1 MSGTR
6 NRMTLKMD
14 LQEIID
20 RTVAAYA
27 PLVKAASEAY
37 WEGTTTGSAEAFERY
52 AETNKKMTE
61 LFSDSSTFAELHR
74 IKESGSV
81 TEPVLKRQLNELYN
95 SFLARQADKSLL
107 NAIIDKETE
116 LERKYAAFRAEF
128 RGRKINDNEVER
140 LLKSSSDPAELQEVW
155 EAHKAVGREVASD
168 VLDVVRLRNRLAD
181 ALGFTN
187 YHSMSLMLSGEKPRE
202 VELLMNEVDELSRD
216 SFAAVKAELDE
227 AMALRCRIPQS
238 ELRPWHYQG
247 RFFQEAPD
255 LYPVDFDKYYE
266 GRDLERLT
274 VDYYRSIGLN
284 VEPML
289 RRSDL
294 YPREGKNQHAFCI
307 DMDCMGDVRVLCNLT
322 DNERWMETMLHEFG
336 HAAYSVGHDLG
347 TTLRAGGRGPESFS
361 PVTGGSDA
369 ASHRLPFL
377 LRESAAIF
385 TTEGVAMMFG
395 RLSRNPEWMRLN
407 LGISS
412 EEAERIAPDCR
423 RAARLSQLV
432 QSRFM
437 QVVYRFEKAMYADPE
452 QDLNALWRSLVEKY
466 QLLAYPE
473 GRDEPDWA
481 AKIHIALYPC
491 YYHNY
496 QLGELFAS
504 QMHHYIVKN
513 ITCGNA
519 SRSCSPSADVS
530 HDGAQRSSVSGSDL
544 PSDSY
549 TGCVDV
555 GRWLTENIFSVGKL
569 YPWNEM
575 ITRATGEK
583 LTAAYWAAEVE

>member
-1 MSGTR
+1 MNHG
-6 NRMTLKMD
+6 KME

-27 PLVKAASEAY
+27 PLVKASSEAY
-37 WEGTTTGSAEAFERY
+37 WEGTTTGSAAAFERY
-52 AETNKKMTE
+52 AEINRKIAE
-61 LFSDSSTFAELHR
+61 LFSDSRTFGELRR
-74 IKESGSV
+74 IRESGSV
-81 TEPVLKRQLNELYN
+81 TEPLMRRQLEELYN
-95 SFLARQADKSLL
+95 AFLSRQADKSLL

-116 LERKYAAFRAEF
+116 LERKYAAFRADF
-128 RGRKINDNEVER
+128 RGSRINDNEVER
-140 LLKSSSDPAELQEVW
+140 LLRTSSDSAELRDVW
-155 EAHKAVGREVASD
+155 EAHKAVGREVARD

-181 ALGFTN
+181 MLGFTN
-187 YHSMSLMLSGEKPRE
+187 YHSMRLMLSGEKPRE

-227 AMALRCRIPQS
+227 AMARRCGITQE

-255 LYPVDFDKYYE
+255 LYPVDFDKYYK

-274 VDYYRSIGLN
+274 VDYYRSIGLD
-284 VEPML
+284 VEPMM

-336 HAAYSVGHDLG
+336 HAAYSVGHDSN
-347 TTLRAGGRGPESFS
+347 P
-361 PVTGGSDA
+361 D
-369 ASHRLPFL
+369 LPFL
-377 LRESAAIF
+377 LREAAGIF

-407 LGISS
+407 LGITP
-412 EEAERIAPDCR
+412 EEAARIAPDCR

-432 QSRFM
+432 QARFM

-452 QDLNALWRSLVEKY
+452 QDLNALWRDLVEKY
-466 QLLAYPE
+466 QLLTYPE

-496 QLGELFAS
+496 QMGELFAS
-504 QMHHYIVKN
+504 QMHHYIVEN
-513 ITCGNA
+513 IT
-519 SRSCSPSADVS
+519 RS
-530 HDGAQRSSVSGSDL
+530 GDL
-544 PSDSY
+544 ATDSY
-549 TGCVDV
+549 TGCPEV
-555 GRWLTENIFSVGKL
+555 GRWLSEKIFAPGKL

-575 ITRATGEK
+575 ISRATGEK
-583 LTAAYWAAEVE
+583 LTAAWWAAEVR

>member
-1 MSGTR
+1 MPVTTPCFYFVL
-6 NRMTLKMD
+6 ME

-27 PLVKAASEAY
+27 PLVKASSEAY
-37 WEGTTTGSAEAFERY
+37 WEGTTTGNAAAFDRY
-52 AETNKKMTE
+52 AEINKKMAE
-61 LFSDSSTFAELHR
+61 LFSDSRTFGELRR
-74 IKESGSV
+74 IRESGSV
-81 TEPVLKRQLNELYN
+81 TEPLMRRQLEELYN
-95 SFLARQADKSLL
+95 AFLSRQADKSLL

-116 LERKYAAFRAEF
+116 LERKYAAFRADF
-128 RGRKINDNEVER
+128 RGSRINDNEVER
-140 LLKSSSDPAELQEVW
+140 LLRTSSDSAELRDVW
-155 EAHKAVGREVASD
+155 EAHKAVGREVARD

-181 ALGFTN
+181 MLGFTN

-227 AMALRCRIPQS
+227 AMVRRCGITRE

-255 LYPVDFDKYYE
+255 LYPVDFDKYYK

-274 VDYYRSIGLN
+274 IDYYRSIGLD
-284 VEPML
+284 VEPMM

-336 HAAYSVGHDLG
+336 HAAYSAGHD
-347 TTLRAGGRGPESFS
+347 ANPE
-361 PVTGGSDA
+361 
-369 ASHRLPFL
+369 LPFL
-377 LRESAAIF
+377 LREAAGIF

-407 LGISS
+407 LGIPA

-432 QSRFM
+432 QARFM

-466 QLLAYPE
+466 QLLTYPD

-496 QLGELFAS
+496 QMGELFAS
-504 QMHHYIVKN
+504 QMHHYIVEN
-513 ITCGNA
+513 IT
-519 SRSCSPSADVS
+519 RSGDMAF
-530 HDGAQRSSVSGSDL
+530 
-544 PSDSY
+544 DSY
-549 TGCVDV
+549 TGCPEV
-555 GRWLTENIFSVGKL
+555 GRWLTENIFAPGKL

-575 ITRATGEK
+575 ISRATGEK
-583 LTAAYWAAEVE
+583 LTAAWWAAEVSQM

>member
-1 MSGTR
+1 MPVTTPCFCF
-6 NRMTLKMD
+6 TLME

-27 PLVKAASEAY
+27 PLVRASSEAY
-37 WEGTTTGSAEAFERY
+37 WEGTTTGSSTAFDRFTEI
-52 AETNKKMTE
+52 NKKIAE
-61 LFSDSSTFAELHR
+61 LFSDSRTFEELHR

-81 TEPVLKRQLNELYN
+81 TEPLLRRQIDELYN
-95 SFLARQADKSLL
+95 SFLARQADRSLL
-107 NAIIDKETE
+107 GAIIEKETV
-116 LERKYAAFRAEF
+116 LEQKYAAFRADF
-128 RGRKINDNEVER
+128 RGRRINDNEVER
-140 LLKSSSDPAELQEVW
+140 LLRTSSDSAELRDVW
-155 EAHKAVGREVASD
+155 EAHKAVGREVAGD
-168 VLDVVRLRNRLAD
+168 IIEVVRLRNQLAD

-202 VELLMNEVDELSRD
+202 VELLMNEVDALSRD
-216 SFAAVKAELDE
+216 SFAAVKEELDE
-227 AMALRCRIPQS
+227 AMARRCGIDRK

-255 LYPVDFDKYYE
+255 LYPVDFDSYYK

-274 VDYYRSIGLN
+274 VDYYRSIGID

-307 DMDCMGDVRVLCNLT
+307 DMDCKGDVRVLCNLT

-336 HAAYSVGHDLG
+336 HAAYSAGHD
-347 TTLRAGGRGPESFS
+347 ANPE
-361 PVTGGSDA
+361 
-369 ASHRLPFL
+369 LPFL
-377 LRESAAIF
+377 LREAAGIF

-407 LGISS
+407 LGISA
-412 EEAERIAPDCR
+412 EEAARIAPDCR
-423 RAARLSQLV
+423 RSARLSQLV

-466 QLLAYPE
+466 QQLTYPG

-496 QLGELFAS
+496 QMGELFAS

-513 ITCGNA
+513 IT
-519 SRSCSPSADVS
+519 RSGDMAF
-530 HDGAQRSSVSGSDL
+530 
-544 PSDSY
+544 DSY
-549 TGCVDV
+549 TGCPEV
-555 GRWLTENIFSVGKL
+555 GRWLTENIFAPGKL
-569 YPWNEM
+569 HPWNEM
-575 ITRATGEK
+575 ISRATGEK
-583 LTAAYWAAEVE
+583 LTAAWWANEVR

>member
-1 MSGTR
+1 MKF
-6 NRMTLKMD
+6 MMD

-52 AETNKKMTE
+52 AEINKKMTE
-61 LFSDSSTFAELHR
+61 LFSDSRTFAELHR

-140 LLKSSSDPAELQEVW
+140 LLKSSCDPAELQEVW

-202 VELLMNEVDELSRD
+202 VELLMNEVDELSRG

-255 LYPVDFDKYYE
+255 LYPVDFDKYYK
-266 GRDLERLT
+266 GRDLEKLT
-274 VDYYRSIGLN
+274 VDYYRSIGLD

-307 DMDCMGDVRVLCNLT
+307 DMDCIGDVRVLCNLT

-336 HAAYSVGHDLG
+336 HAAYSVGHDSNP
-347 TTLRAGGRGPESFS
+347 A
-361 PVTGGSDA
+361 
-369 ASHRLPFL
+369 LPFL

-412 EEAERIAPDCR
+412 GEAERIAPDCR

-504 QMHHYIVKN
+504 QMHHCIVEN
-513 ITCGNA
+513 VTRSGN
-519 SRSCSPSADVS
+519 
-530 HDGAQRSSVSGSDL
+530 L

-549 TGCVDV
+549 TGCPEV

-583 LTAAYWAAEVE
+583 LTAAYWAEEVR

>member
-1 MSGTR
+1 MD
-6 NRMTLKMD
+6 MD

-27 PLVKAASEAY
+27 PLVKASSEAY
-37 WEGTTTGSAEAFERY
+37 WEGTTTGSAAAFERY
-52 AETNKKMTE
+52 AEINRKIAE
-61 LFSDSSTFAELHR
+61 LFSDSRTFGELRR
-74 IKESGSV
+74 IRESGSV
-81 TEPVLKRQLNELYN
+81 TEPLMRRQLEELYN
-95 SFLARQADKSLL
+95 AFLSRQADKSLL
-107 NAIIDKETE
+107 NAVIDKETE
-116 LERKYAAFRAEF
+116 LERKYAAFRADF
-128 RGRKINDNEVER
+128 RGRRINDNEVER
-140 LLKSSSDPAELQEVW
+140 LLRTSSDSAELRDVW
-155 EAHKAVGREVASD
+155 EAHKAVGREVARD

-181 ALGFTN
+181 MLGFTN

-227 AMALRCRIPQS
+227 AMARRCGITRE

-255 LYPVDFDKYYE
+255 LYPVDFDKYYK

-274 VDYYRSIGLN
+274 IDYYRSIGLD
-284 VEPML
+284 VEPMM

-307 DMDCMGDVRVLCNLT
+307 DMDGMGDVRVLCNLT

-336 HAAYSVGHDLG
+336 HAAYSVGHDSN
-347 TTLRAGGRGPESFS
+347 PE
-361 PVTGGSDA
+361 
-369 ASHRLPFL
+369 LPFL
-377 LRESAAIF
+377 LREAAGIF

-407 LGISS
+407 LGISA
-412 EEAERIAPDCR
+412 EEAARIAPDCR

-432 QSRFM
+432 QARFM
-437 QVVYRFEKAMYADPE
+437 QVVYRFEKAMYADPD
-452 QDLNALWRSLVEKY
+452 QDLNALWRDLVEKY
-466 QLLAYPE
+466 QLLTYPE

-496 QLGELFAS
+496 QMGELFAS
-504 QMHHYIVKN
+504 QMHRYIVEN
-513 ITCGNA
+513 IT
-519 SRSCSPSADVS
+519 RS
-530 HDGAQRSSVSGSDL
+530 GDL
-544 PSDSY
+544 ASDSY
-549 TGCVDV
+549 TGCPEV
-555 GRWLTENIFSVGKL
+555 GRWLSEKIFAPGKL

-575 ITRATGEK
+575 ISRATGEK
-583 LTAAYWAAEVE
+583 LTAAYWAAEVR